1 VVGNS
6 IGCFDTIISQL
17 QINPYNFDI
26 ALTNIYLEDN
36 NGFIQLGVE
45 MKNVGAITMN
55 QCNLWLKMLSSTLI
69 KEQWLGEL
77 LPGES
82 EIYIFTASP
91 TSFVTLQDNSYQYI
105 CVEAQASN
113 VFNIEDEDLSNNS
126 ICSNLENSGVIFLPI
141 SPNPATSNITLT
153 FYVPKD
159 QAVMITMYDA
169 EGRIVY
175 SFPTNEF
182 LEAGMYT
189 IDVNTSQ
196 YAAGSYIIRMQDEIT
211 TQTKHW
217 IKN

>member
-1 VVGNS
+1 
-6 IGCFDTIISQL
+6 
-17 QINPYNFDI
+17 
-26 ALTNIYLEDN
+26 
-36 NGFIQLGVE
+36 

-55 QCNLWLKMLSSTLI
+55 QCNLWLKMLNSTLI
-69 KEQWLGEL
+69 QEQWLGEL

-141 SPNPATSNITLT
+141 SPNPATDNITLT
-153 FYVPKD
+153 YYVPKD
-159 QAVMITMYDA
+159 QSVIITMYDA
-169 EGRIVY
+169 EGRLVY
-175 SFPTNEF
+175 SIPTNEF

-196 YAAGSYIIRMQDEIT
+196 YAAGSYIIRIQDEIT